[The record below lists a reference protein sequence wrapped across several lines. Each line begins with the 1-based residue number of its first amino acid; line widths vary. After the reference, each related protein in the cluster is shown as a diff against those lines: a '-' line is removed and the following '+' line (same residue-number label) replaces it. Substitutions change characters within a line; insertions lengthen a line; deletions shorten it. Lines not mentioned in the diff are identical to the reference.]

1 MSQLLDAP
9 AVSEAFDE
17 EPQIL
22 SFSSFAPHFSR
33 PVHSEVQD
41 RARIEFHNRCCPL
54 CRRATV
60 ESIEL
65 RDGLVGRNGAMIP
78 GTGTLVGFSC
88 NACGHEWPS
97 SE

>member
-9 AVSEAFDE
+9 VVSEAVDE
-17 EPQIL
+17 GPQIL
-22 SFSSFAPHFSR
+22 SFSDFAPRFSR
-33 PVHSEVQD
+33 PVCSQVQD
-41 RARIEFHNRCCPL
+41 RARIEFHNQSCPL

-65 RDGLVGRNGAMIP
+65 RDGQIGRNGAMIP

-88 NACGHEWPS
+88 NACGHEWPTG
-97 SE
+97 E